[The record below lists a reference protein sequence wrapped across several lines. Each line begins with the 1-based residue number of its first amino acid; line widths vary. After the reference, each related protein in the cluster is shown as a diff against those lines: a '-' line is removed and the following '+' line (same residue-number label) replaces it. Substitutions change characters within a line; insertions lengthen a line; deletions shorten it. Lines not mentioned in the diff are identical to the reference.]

1 MKIAVGS
8 DHRGR
13 HYKDLVKAQIERLGH
28 TVLDMGTSGEESVD
42 YPDHAHMVARSV
54 AGGGSERGVLVCSTG
69 IGMSMAANRLK
80 GVRAALCMNRE
91 MAQFARRHN
100 NSNVLC
106 LGQDMVPEQD
116 VAGIVSEWLFTE
128 FEGGRHVRRVNKID
142 QA

>member
-1 MKIAVGS
+1 
-8 DHRGR
+8 
-13 HYKDLVKAQIERLGH
+13 
-28 TVLDMGTSGEESVD
+28 
-42 YPDHAHMVARSV
+42 
-54 AGGGSERGVLVCSTG
+54 
-69 IGMSMAANRLK
+69 MSMAANRLK